1 MSSHSR
7 MSKGGKKASACWG
20 VSSISVRYSFW
31 ASGRASLYA
40 LSPPMM
46 NISLFSPYSAD
57 RASCKLLNVSGTG
70 EDGCFVLTQHDIT
83 PVGQRSFGE
92 SDPNVLRPMMMVCPV
107 VSASKRFRSSGSRY
121 SKRFSKPMARSRC
134 NSYDNGYH
142 VGMVRGLY
150 GNRTGNVRPRIIVF
164 QCEVFELEVE
174 DAFHVRI
181 ELHARQGTR
190 FPGEL

>member
-1 MSSHSR
+1 MFPHR
-7 MSKGGKKASACWG
+7 G
-20 VSSISVRYSFW
+20 
-31 ASGRASLYA
+31 
-40 LSPPMM
+40 
-46 NISLFSPYSAD
+46 
-57 RASCKLLNVSGTG
+57 
-70 EDGCFVLTQHDIT
+70 T
-83 PVGQRSFGE
+83 PVGQRSFGKGFKRLAPYDDGMSGGE
-92 SDPNVLRPMMMVCPV
+92 CLEALQVVGKPV
-107 VSASKRFRSSGSRY
+107 QQAVFKTDGTVA
-121 SKRFSKPMARSRC
+121 C

>member
-31 ASGRASLYA
+31 ASGRASLYT

-46 NISLFSPYSAD
+46 NISSSSLQCD
-57 RASCKLLNVSGTG
+57 RASCKLLNVSAPGKTAALFLLSTILRRLG
-70 EDGCFVLTQHDIT
+70 NAPLGKD
-83 PVGQRSFGE
+83 S
-92 SDPNVLRPMMMVCPV
+92 NVLRPMMMVCPV
-107 VSASKRFRSSGSRY
+107 VSALKRFRSSGSRY
-121 SKRFSKPMARSRC
+121 SKRFQTDGTVAC

>member
-31 ASGRASLYA
+31 ASGRASLYT

-46 NISLFSPYSAD
+46 NISSSSLQCD
-57 RASCKLLNVSGTG
+57 RASCKLLNVSAPGKTAALFLLSTILRRLG
-70 EDGCFVLTQHDIT
+70 NAPLGKD
-83 PVGQRSFGE
+83 S
-92 SDPNVLRPMMMVCPV
+92 NVLRPMMMVCPV
-107 VSASKRFRSSGSRY
+107 VSALKRFRSSG
-121 SKRFSKPMARSRC
+121 KPVQQAVFKTDGTVAC

>member
-1 MSSHSR
+1 MS
-7 MSKGGKKASACWG
+7 GGEC
-20 VSSISVRYSFW
+20 
-31 ASGRASLYA
+31 LEA
-40 LSPPMM
+40 LQVVGKPVQQAV
-46 NISLFSPYSAD
+46 FKTD
-57 RASCKLLNVSGTG
+57 GT
-70 EDGCFVLTQHDIT
+70 V
-83 PVGQRSFGE
+83 
-92 SDPNVLRPMMMVCPV
+92 
-107 VSASKRFRSSGSRY
+107 A
-121 SKRFSKPMARSRC
+121 C